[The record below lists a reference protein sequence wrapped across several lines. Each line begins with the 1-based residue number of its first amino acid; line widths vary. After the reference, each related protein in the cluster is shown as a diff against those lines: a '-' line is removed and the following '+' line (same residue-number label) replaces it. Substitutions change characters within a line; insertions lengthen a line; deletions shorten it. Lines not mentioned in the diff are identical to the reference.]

1 MTQDFYERVDW
12 TIGSLGWAGAIVL
25 FFIAYAHAQDAPKIP
40 CPDKNPCRV
49 LFISEAE
56 FAMLMGE
63 KGVLAT
69 AAQARNLDLGAFATY
84 MQTKLITAPQGEPRI
99 DATPTTENKP
109 VDKH

>member
-1 MTQDFYERVDW
+1 MIRLLV
-12 TIGSLGWAGAIVL
+12 GVLLLLSIVPA
-25 FFIAYAHAQDAPKIP
+25 FADDAQDKIK

-84 MQTKLITAPQGEPRI
+84 MQTKLITAPQGEPKV
-99 DATPTTENKP
+99 DTPASTPEPKK
-109 VDKH
+109 D

>member
-1 MTQDFYERVDW
+1 MIRLLV
-12 TIGSLGWAGAIVL
+12 GVLLALSIVPA
-25 FFIAYAHAQDAPKIP
+25 FAEEAQDKIK